1 MRKFPASFEQNVE
14 FWWTFRKIQG
24 FLGTSSTQSVTKVEN
39 KHKSCRKQTHG
50 YISVESW
57 AAAGAQSKVSSSSAT
72 IIVEFSLK
80 LISSRAKPKKNTDGE
95 RKCQAEY
102 RKFWGNIVRQN
113 IDVGRANLGHD
124 YNMANIMWPIL
135 VLSGVDWSWYQH
147 GCTVYS
153 PFPKM
158 PLFFAT

>member
-1 MRKFPASFEQNVE
+1 MRKFPASFEQNIE
-14 FWWTFRKIQG
+14 FWWAFRKIQG

-39 KHKSCRKQTHG
+39 KRKSCRKQTRG

-57 AAAGAQSKVSSSSAT
+57 AAAGAQSNISSSSAT

-80 LISSRAKPKKNTDGE
+80 LISSRAKPKQNIDGE

-102 RKFWGNIVRQN
+102 RNICGKIVRQN

-124 YNMANIMWPIL
+124 YRAHTIQESGRKKEKKTVLHWLCMWGPAH
-135 VLSGVDWSWYQH
+135 S
-147 GCTVYS
+147 CTC
-153 PFPKM
+153 
-158 PLFFAT
+158 T